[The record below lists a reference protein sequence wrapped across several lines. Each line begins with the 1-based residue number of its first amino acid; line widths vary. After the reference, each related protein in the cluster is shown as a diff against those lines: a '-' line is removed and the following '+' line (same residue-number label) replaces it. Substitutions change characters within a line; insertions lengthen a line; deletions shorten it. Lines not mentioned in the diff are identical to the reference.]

1 MEIVREKSS
10 SGFSAAR
17 TNKQKPMLRHVEHP
31 APNDGQ
37 SKKERERKR
46 WFIEETVWEE
56 KLAVTDFV
64 VPPTHIHTL
73 SHTLWVWVWGT
84 HKYYYNE
91 NIN

>member
-46 WFIEETVWEE
+46 
-56 KLAVTDFV
+56 
-64 VPPTHIHTL
+64 
-73 SHTLWVWVWGT
+73 
-84 HKYYYNE
+84 
-91 NIN
+91 

>member
-37 SKKERERKR
+37 SKKERERERDDLLKKLCEKR
-46 WFIEETVWEE
+46 SWQ
-56 KLAVTDFV
+56 
-64 VPPTHIHTL
+64 
-73 SHTLWVWVWGT
+73 
-84 HKYYYNE
+84 
-91 NIN
+91 